1 MAENKDY
8 VLGRGVT
15 KQVRGQENRTSSVV
29 SIRLS
34 AEELDVLGAIAER
47 HGKNFSQVIRDAI
60 RLMASSNRTELGLGG
75 VISFENGG
83 SVAVGDRRAISRSVT
98 LGERYL
104 DAELSH
110 SRDENYALAV
120 RDPH

>member
-47 HGKNFSQVIRDAI
+47 HGKNFSPSD
-60 RLMASSNRTELGLGG
+60 T
-75 VISFENGG
+75 
-83 SVAVGDRRAISRSVT
+83 
-98 LGERYL
+98 
-104 DAELSH
+104 
-110 SRDENYALAV
+110 
-120 RDPH
+120 